1 MISPLRPRLGCLH
14 RPLRAIIDGL
24 RAIIDGLR
32 AIIDCLPCVLH
43 ARFFPPRAV
52 NWMQDSEKGT
62 PGETLSA
69 QYSIVVT
76 ETNKSHPLEFGD
88 MSIASAP
95 IANFQGSSGTRA
107 TLAGAAR
114 HPPRRTARISTRA
127 RSR

>member
-1 MISPLRPRLGCLH
+1 MISPLRPRLACLL
-14 RPLRAIIDGL
+14 RPL

-43 ARFFPPRAV
+43 ARFFPPPARARTV
-52 NWMQDSEKGT
+52 NWMEDSDKGT

-95 IANFQGSSGTRA
+95 IANIQGSSGTRA
-107 TLAGAAR
+107 TLAGVAPASATAHGAA
-114 HPPRRTARISTRA
+114 
-127 RSR
+127 